1 LGQSDAREKKKV
13 KVTALVVTFLIA
25 HVWSMLGGESEWV
38 GRCFQSAKIGGCE
51 GKTPRRDK
59 IIGNGIRNR
68 KRGKVIGGGIR

>member
-1 LGQSDAREKKKV
+1 
-13 KVTALVVTFLIA
+13 
-25 HVWSMLGGESEWV
+25 MY
-38 GRCFQSAKIGGCE
+38 GRCWVARVNGWGGVFQSAKIGGCE